1 MVTPDSRPQLI
12 PNLERAKG
20 MAFDRAMC
28 RRIDVNEIGEF
39 IMDRM
44 DGTVSVSGIAAEIS
58 ERFGISFQRSLA
70 DTTAFI
76 DSLMNCGVVNIR
88 YPAGRYV
95 LTLLTSVFALD
106 GATLNDARTML
117 FARRRAD
124 VHGTS
129 FFSIVAQIFLRL
141 YSRHLWLAA
150 YLTLLCGGFT
160 FVLLGEIF
168 YALLVPAAVYC
179 ATIFGLSLHEG
190 AHLYTLRRCTGNGHL
205 GYLTL
210 TPLQT
215 SICYPSVQPEVNFR
229 VALAGPLS
237 PTACGVAIYA
247 VGALYPDPLLA
258 VVALML
264 VAHVLN
270 FLPIFASDG
279 ANLLSYV
286 ADARAGYR
294 LVDESSR

>member
-1 MVTPDSRPQLI
+1 MVTPDSRPQLV
-12 PNLERAKG
+12 PCLERASG
-20 MAFDRAMC
+20 TAFDRAMG
-28 RRIDVNEIGEF
+28 RRIDVNEVGEF

-44 DGTVSVSGIAAEIS
+44 DGTMPVSGIAADIS
-58 ERFGISFQRSLA
+58 ESFGIPFQRSLS
-70 DTTAFI
+70 DTMTFI

-88 YPAGRYV
+88 HPVERYV
-95 LTLLTSVFALD
+95 LTVLTSVLALD
-106 GATLNDARTML
+106 RAALMDARTML

-124 VHGTS
+124 VRGTS
-129 FFSIVAQIFLRL
+129 FFGIVAQIGLRL

-179 ATIFGLSLHEG
+179 ATIFGMSLHEG

-205 GYLTL
+205 GYLAL
-210 TPLQT
+210 TPLQI
-215 SICYPSVQPEVNFR
+215 SICYPRVRPEVNFR
-229 VALAGPLS
+229 VAMAGPLC

-247 VGALYPDPLLA
+247 AGALYPNPLLA
-258 VVALML
+258 VGALML

-270 FLPIFASDG
+270 FLPLFASDG

-286 ADARAGYR
+286 ADARADYR